1 MSSNRLGVEGGKA
14 IADALRVNEALTS
27 VDLQFN
33 SLESAGAPFNSLGS
47 DGKAALQEAVRGREG
62 FELKV

>member
-1 MSSNRLGVEGGKA
+1 MTSVGLWGCNLGAEGAGA
-14 IADALRVNEALTS
+14 ARSEALTS
-27 VDLQFN
+27 VDLQY
-33 SLESAGAPFNSLGS
+33 NSLGS